1 MKIDAAK
8 MGMAAAMAFGIVWL
22 ICSLLVWVFPA
33 SMTNMSGHM
42 VHSDLSAMI
51 WHMSGVGV
59 LIGLFLWSVVAG
71 FVAWLSATVY
81 NRLV

>member
-8 MGMAAAMAFGIVWL
+8 MGMAAAMTFGIVWV

-33 SMTNMSGHM
+33 SMMNMSGHM
-42 VHSDLSAMI
+42 VHSDLSAMT
-51 WHMSGVGV
+51 WHMSAVSV
-59 LIGLFLWSVVAG
+59 LIGLFIWSVVAG
-71 FVAWLSATVY
+71 FVAWLAATLY